1 MIRPLEWFIGLRYL
15 SAARGRGPVSFMS
28 AASIAGIGLGVA
40 ALIIIL
46 SAMNGLEAESRT
58 RLLSLSEHVTVR
70 PERSDTD
77 LEALRNTLMAADGV
91 ASVSPFVRVEAM
103 LSSGTYLKPAII
115 RGIDPR
121 AEDPQSDLATVVG
134 LDYLDMLESGANRI
148 LLGRFVA
155 SNLLVQPGDRLTVWI
170 AEVENGRPAPRRV
183 GFTVAGV
190 FAAGVEVH
198 DSNLA
203 LIHIDDASRL
213 VGRDGEPESLA
224 ISLEEPMEVASV
236 TTRLADQLGDGF
248 SWSNWAEE
256 NRALFRAMAIEKI
269 MMTILLMF
277 IAGVAVF
284 NVVASLMMVVNEK
297 EKDIAILRTMG
308 LEPNKLS
315 RIFLIQG
322 ALVGIGGTLGGVIVG
337 LSIAANLETILP
349 WLEQS
354 FGFQIMP
361 GDVFYVTRVPSE
373 IRLGDLLLIPGFAI
387 GITLLATIYPSRR
400 AAKIEPADV
409 LRYE

>member
-28 AASIAGIGLGVA
+28 AASILGIGLGVA

-46 SAMNGLEAESRT
+46 SAMNGLEAESRS
-58 RLLSLSEHVTVR
+58 RLLSLSEHITLRVDR
-70 PERSDTD
+70 PDAD
-77 LEALRNTLMAADGV
+77 VEALQLSLAAADGV
-91 ASVSPFVRVEAM
+91 ASVSPFMRLEAM
-103 LSSGTYLKPAII
+103 LSSGAYLKPAII

-121 AEDPQSDLATVVG
+121 AEDPESDLAGVIG
-134 LDYLDMLESGANRI
+134 LDVLESLEPGSNRI

-155 SNLLVQPGDRLTVWI
+155 SNLLVQVGDQITVWI
-170 AEVENGRPAPRRV
+170 AEIDGGRPAPRRV

-203 LIHIDDASRL
+203 LIHLADASRL
-213 VGRDGEPESLA
+213 SGRDGAPQSLA
-224 ISLEEPMEVASV
+224 ISLEEPMDVVRVGAALASE
-236 TTRLADQLGDGF
+236 LGEGYV
-248 SWSNWAEE
+248 WSNWAEE
-256 NRALFRAMAIEKI
+256 NSALFRAMAIEKI

-308 LEPNKLS
+308 LEPKKLS

-322 ALVGIGGTLGGVIVG
+322 ALVGVGGTLAGVVVG
-337 LSIAANLETILP
+337 LLVASNLETILP
-349 WLEQS
+349 WLEQV

-387 GITLLATIYPSRR
+387 GITLLATIYPARR
-400 AAKIEPADV
+400 ASKIEPADV

>member
-1 MIRPLEWFIGLRYL
+1 M
-15 SAARGRGPVSFMS
+15 SAGRGRGPVSFMS
-28 AASIAGIGLGVA
+28 AASILGIGLGVA
-40 ALIIIL
+40 TLIIIL
-46 SAMNGLEAESRT
+46 SAMNGLEAESRS
-58 RLLSLSEHVTVR
+58 RLLSLSEHITLR
-70 PERSDTD
+70 PNQPVIDTAE
-77 LEALRNTLMAADGV
+77 LQATLSNSDGV
-91 ASVSPFVRVEAM
+91 ASVSPFVRLEAM
-103 LSSGTYLKPAII
+103 LSSGGDLKPAII
-115 RGIDPR
+115 RGIDPLT
-121 AEDPQSDLATVVG
+121 EDPDSELTRVIGRDL
-134 LDYLDMLESGANRI
+134 LESLEPGSNQV

-155 SNLLVQPGDRLTVWI
+155 SNLRVQPGDQITVWL
-170 AEVENGRPAPRRV
+170 AEVEGGRPKPRRI

-203 LIHIDDASRL
+203 LTHLADASRL
-213 VGRDGEPESLA
+213 LGLDANEAGAFA
-224 ISLEEPMEVASV
+224 IRLDEPMDVARV
-236 TTRLADQLGDGF
+236 GAALEDALGDGY
-248 SWSNWAEE
+248 SWSNWAVE
-256 NRALFRAMAIEKI
+256 NSALFRAMAIEKI

-297 EKDIAILRTMG
+297 EKDIAILRTIG
-308 LEPNKLS
+308 LEPKKLS

-322 ALVGIGGTLGGVIVG
+322 ALLGVGGTLAGVVVG
-337 LSIAANLETILP
+337 LLVAGNLEIILP
-349 WLEQS
+349 WLEQT

-373 IRLGDLLLIPGFAI
+373 IQLGDVLLIPGFAI
-387 GITLLATIYPSRR
+387 VITLLATIFPARR